1 MANDRAPVWPNNHH
15 PHCER
20 PRENGERERN
30 EGQVEFPRSERATRE
45 LIKLNFMFLEKQ
57 DNYAPTFTQLA
68 FNTCTQTLIFGRS
81 AQYCIRNSLL
91 SIVHLNVISRRLFSN

>member
-20 PRENGERERN
+20 PRENGREGERN
-30 EGQVEFPRSERATRE
+30 EVQVEFPRSEQATRE

-68 FNTCTQTLIFGRS
+68 FNTCTQTLIWDK
-81 AQYCIRNSLL
+81 
-91 SIVHLNVISRRLFSN
+91 VHSTAY

>member
-1 MANDRAPVWPNNHH
+1 MRASKVCMANDRAPVWPNNHH

-20 PRENGERERN
+20 PRENGRRDLGYRERN

-68 FNTCTQTLIFGRS
+68 FNTCTQTLILG
-81 AQYCIRNSLL
+81 
-91 SIVHLNVISRRLFSN
+91 